1 MKSKNKGGDLWRD
14 EFVLWVCVTAWRCAR
29 FASILKDKTLRYIRN
44 YDYLRVAAMWLDSRG
59 VDSSTESKLPESRIH
74 ALVFALLC
82 ALLIQAIQSPILR
95 ASTSLKNTTFPQV
108 ECDNPKRFTKAQ
120 RDHLVY
126 AYNFGAP
133 HGMGYTMAAIAW
145 QESCAG
151 EYMMNFSD
159 PSAGLYHA
167 HIPMVLK
174 YYSSYKDT
182 PFTRNVMGQLLINDR
197 KLASQIALDNL
208 QYWHKHHK
216 GNYKNI
222 IKSYNKGFKWQG
234 DNASNA
240 LAESY
245 YQSISKKVR
254 ALESYIPKY
263 TRVRNQS
270 AFIEVAD
277 KNKQVEQTF
286 RALQDS
292 KINDSKANNSG
303 ANGAGINRGTSPNAN
318 KSAPKSTPKSAP
330 NAKQAPKSS
339 NNNNARNSTKPKS
352 APKPAPKAPQ
362 ETYKDM
368 LKPDDFVELPLE
380 DMSAKR
386 PRSNNFDSSFE
397 DFNLMFNR

>member
-1 MKSKNKGGDLWRD
+1 M
-14 EFVLWVCVTAWRCAR
+14 
-29 FASILKDKTLRYIRN
+29 RYIKI
-44 YDYLRVAAMWLDSRG
+44 YDYLRAAAAWLDSRG
-59 VDSSTESKLPESRIH
+59 ADSHKAGSCKADFCRADSCGVDFYDVDSSTESKTPEFKIH
-74 ALVFALLC
+74 ALAFALLC
-82 ALLIQAIQSPILR
+82 ALLIQAIQAPILH
-95 ASTSLKNTTFPQV
+95 ASTSPKNATFPQV

-208 QYWHKHHK
+208 IYWHKHHK

-263 TRVRNQS
+263 SRVRNQS
-270 AFIEVAD
+270 TFIEVAD

-292 KINDSKANNSG
+292 KVNDSKVNKS
-303 ANGAGINRGTSPNAN
+303 TSSSSANAN
-318 KSAPKSTPKSAP
+318 KATPQTQKNPQKSAPKSTQSPAP
-330 NAKQAPKSS
+330 NAKQPPKS
-339 NNNNARNSTKPKS
+339 T
-352 APKPAPKAPQ
+352 PKPTPKAPQ

>member
-1 MKSKNKGGDLWRD
+1 M
-14 EFVLWVCVTAWRCAR
+14 
-29 FASILKDKTLRYIRN
+29 RYIRI
-44 YDYLRVAAMWLDSRG
+44 YDYLRAAAMWLDSRGAGSRG
-59 VDSSTESKLPESRIH
+59 VDSSTESKLPESKIY
-74 ALVFALLC
+74 ALAFALLW
-82 ALLIQAIQSPILR
+82 ALSIQMIQAPILHAS
-95 ASTSLKNTTFPQV
+95 ASTKNTTFPQV

-174 YYSSYKDT
+174 YYSGYKDT

-292 KINDSKANNSG
+292 KISNSNINNSKINSSETNKSASSSS
-303 ANGAGINRGTSPNAN
+303 ANTNKAAPKSIPQTQ
-318 KSAPKSTPKSAP
+318 KSAPKSTQRPAP
-330 NAKQAPKSS
+330 NAKQP
-339 NNNNARNSTKPKS
+339 PKS